1 MLTNFPFPLIP
12 IQVTLLDL
20 FLEGYPAF
28 FQSFV
33 PDNRKVTGCFLPSV
47 LRRAIPNALAIL
59 LATAALLLSG
69 DRLGLNGGQI
79 SGAVYLMIGVV
90 EAEALLKSCLPLN
103 RLRLFLF
110 TTACVGFFTAALLY
124 HTQLK
129 LPLLPLNALP
139 AIFADSGRCNRGGA
153 ADRAFVEQSGAL
165 QYQVP
170 EIGKS
175 IQHILFQDIK
185 STPWHRQRVQL
196 FQKELLICKVTE
208 HSQRSCDNQRH
219 APARF
224 GVSRS

>member
-1 MLTNFPFPLIP
+1 M
-12 IQVTLLDL
+12 TLLDL

-47 LRRAIPNALAIL
+47 LHRSIPNALAIL
-59 LATAALLLSG
+59 LATTALLLSG

-90 EAEALLKSCLPLN
+90 EAEALLKSCMPLN

-139 AIFADSGRCNRGGA
+139 AILLILA
-153 ADRAFVEQSGAL
+153 AAIGVERLTSLLWSSLAH
-165 QYQVP
+165 YN
-170 EIGKS
+170 
-175 IQHILFQDIK
+175 IK
-185 STPWHRQRVQL
+185 SRKPENPSNT
-196 FQKELLICKVTE
+196 
-208 HSQRSCDNQRH
+208 SS
-219 APARF
+219 
-224 GVSRS
+224 SRT